1 MIAAFIDGPLWYF
14 SLTVFGVGVIWRLF
28 AILRLHGRK
37 KMLSK
42 PRNTSGGGALATIL
56 RRFVPY
62 REFADVSRGRV
73 IAGYAFH
80 LGLFALL
87 FFAAPHVEFIQE
99 RITGF
104 GWTPLPYWGFIV
116 ASQLALGGLLALIIF
131 RLMNPVTRLISDT
144 GDYVS
149 SILVFVVMLTGCM
162 ALLQASEGLRL
173 LHFFLA
179 EVLLIYFPFSGLM
192 HTFTFLTS
200 RGFSGAVFYR
210 RGVNY

>member
-1 MIAAFIDGPLWYF
+1 MIASFIDGPLWYF
-14 SLTVFGVGVIWRLF
+14 SATVFVIGVIWRLF
-28 AILRLHGRK
+28 AILRLRGRK
-37 KMLSK
+37 KVLSK
-42 PRNTSGGGALATIL
+42 PRNTTGGGALATIL

-62 REFADVSRGRV
+62 REFATVSRSRV

-87 FFAAPHVEFIQE
+87 FFAAPHMEFIRD

-116 ASQLALGGLLALIIF
+116 ASQLAFFGLLLLIIY
-131 RLMNPVTRLISDT
+131 RLMNPVTRLLSDS
-144 GDYVS
+144 GDYVA

-162 ALLQASEGLRL
+162 ALLQASEALRL
-173 LHFFLA
+173 LHLFLA
-179 EVLLIYFPFSGLM
+179 ELLLIYFPFSTLM

>member
-1 MIAAFIDGPLWYF
+1 VIAGFIDGPLWYF
-14 SLTVFGVGVIWRLF
+14 SLTVFVIGVVWHLLSR
-28 AILRLHGRK
+28 LRLVGRQK
-37 KMLSK
+37 SLSK
-42 PRNTSGGGALATIL
+42 PRKTTGGGAIATIL
-56 RRFVPY
+56 RRFFPY
-62 REFADVSRGRV
+62 REFAEVSRGRI

-87 FFAAPHVEFIQE
+87 FFAAPHVEFIAT

-116 ASQLALGGLLALIIF
+116 ASQLALGGLLALIIY

-149 SILVFVVMLTGCM
+149 SVLVFVVMLTGCM
-162 ALLQASEGLRL
+162 ALLQASEALRL

-179 EVLLIYFPFSGLM
+179 EVLLIYFPFSSLM
-192 HTFTFLTS
+192 HTFTFLGS

-210 RGVNY
+210 RGVNF

>member
-1 MIAAFIDGPLWYF
+1 MIASFIDGPLWYF
-14 SLTVFGVGVIWRLF
+14 SATVFVIGVVWRLF
-28 AILRLHGRK
+28 AILRLRGRK
-37 KMLSK
+37 KVLSK
-42 PRNTSGGGALATIL
+42 PRNTTGGGALATIL

-62 REFADVSRGRV
+62 REFATVSRSRFV
-73 IAGYAFH
+73 AGYAFH

-87 FFAAPHVEFIQE
+87 FFAAPHMEFIRD

-116 ASQLALGGLLALIIF
+116 ASQLAFFGLLFLIIY
-131 RLMNPVTRLISDT
+131 RIMNPVTRLLSDS
-144 GDYVS
+144 GDYLA
-149 SILVFVVMLTGCM
+149 SILVFIVMLTGCM
-162 ALLQASEGLRL
+162 ALLQDNEALRL
-173 LHFFLA
+173 LHLFTA
-179 EVLLIYFPFSGLM
+179 EVLLIYFPFSTLM

>member
-1 MIAAFIDGPLWYF
+1 MIASFIDGPLWYF
-14 SLTVFGVGVIWRLF
+14 SATVFVVGVVWRLF
-28 AILRLHGRK
+28 VILRLRGRK

-42 PRNTSGGGALATIL
+42 PRNTSGGGALATVL

-62 REFADVSRGRV
+62 KEFAQVSRGRV
-73 IAGYAFH
+73 IAGYSFH

-104 GWTPLPYWGFIV
+104 GWTPMPYWAFIV
-116 ASQLALGGLLALIIF
+116 TSQLAFFGLLVLIIY

-144 GDYVS
+144 GDYAS

-162 ALLQASEGLRL
+162 ALLQDNEPLRL
-173 LHFFLA
+173 LHLFTA
-179 EVLLIYFPFSGLM
+179 EVLLIYFPFSALM

>member
-14 SLTVFGVGVIWRLF
+14 SLTVFVLGVVWRLIS
-28 AILRLHGRK
+28 ILRLRGRK
-37 KMLSK
+37 KVLSK
-42 PRNTSGGGALATIL
+42 PRNTAGGGAVATIL
-56 RRFVPY
+56 RRFLPY
-62 REFADVSRGRV
+62 REFRPVSRGRV
-73 IAGYAFH
+73 IAGYSFH

-87 FFAAPHVEFIQE
+87 FFAAPHVEFIAT

-104 GWTPLPYWGFIV
+104 DWTPLPYWGFIV
-116 ASQLALGGLLALIIF
+116 ASQLALGGLLALIVY
-131 RLMNPVTRLISDT
+131 RLMSPVTRLISDT

-149 SILVFVVMLTGCM
+149 SVLVFMVMLTGCM

-173 LHFFLA
+173 LHLFLA
-179 EVLLIYFPFSGLM
+179 EVLLIYFPFSALM